1 MIPSAQISSNKTVTI
16 GVDARLSGSRHAGI
30 GRYIENLLLELP
42 QAQKKLQQDNHLTK
56 QVNWVYFF
64 YDRQQ
69 AASLQK
75 ALENYSN
82 IRFVYTAIR
91 HYSLAEQIKWPLIL
105 NKYKLDLLHVPHF
118 NIPLFYKGKLV
129 ITIHDLLWHQQI
141 GPQATTLPS
150 WKYYLK
156 YLAYRFVTRRA
167 VNQAEQIF
175 VPAEVVKQTL
185 LEYFPNQ
192 KSKIKVIKEG
202 ISQKFLNT
210 YQAHLVNPSRAWQQ
224 KRSRQL
230 IYVGSLYPHKN
241 IKLILE
247 ALKRQP
253 DLTLL
258 IVCSRNVFM
267 KRTQKLVQDLSL
279 QKQVIFTGYLSDQKL
294 IKKIESSQAL
304 VQPSKSEGF
313 GLTGVE
319 AMACGTPV
327 LASDIPV
334 FREIYQQAPIYFN
347 PNQVESF
354 LNAYQQLQDA
364 SLVKQKIQQGFE
376 VVKDYRWDKM
386 AQTIFEKYQQLV

>member
-1 MIPSAQISSNKTVTI
+1 MTLAVQTSSNKTVTVGI
-16 GVDARLSGSRHAGI
+16 DARLSGSRHAGI

-42 QAQKKLQQDNHLTK
+42 RIQKKLEQHNNSTK

-69 AASLQK
+69 AAPIQKSLR
-75 ALENYSN
+75 NYSN

-118 NIPLFYKGKLV
+118 NIPLFYRGKLI

-141 GPQATTLPS
+141 GPQATTLPG

-156 YLAYRFVTRRA
+156 YLAYRLITRKAVKRA
-167 VNQAEQIF
+167 SKIL
-175 VPAEVVKQTL
+175 VPAQVVKNTL
-185 LEYFPNQ
+185 LDYFPKQ
-192 KSKIKVIKEG
+192 KSKIIVTFEG
-202 ISQKFLNT
+202 ISQPFLNA
-210 YQAHLVNPSRAWQQ
+210 YQANQADPSQVWD
-224 KRSRQL
+224 RSRKNQL

-241 IKLILE
+241 IELVLE

-253 DLTLL
+253 DLKLL

-267 KRTQKLVQDLSL
+267 KRTQKLVQELGL
-279 QKQVIFTGYLSDQKL
+279 QKQAIFTGYLSDQKL

-386 AQTIFEKYQQLV
+386 AQAIFEEYQQLV